1 MEWNARTTTIAIA
14 RKLLRAT
21 LDRAVGITAPTPIG
35 AGGMAAHWRDWPPMK
50 LALRP
55 HQIALDCYPII
66 PLRGM
71 CHWPIAAFDRRLD
84 RPLFGLL
91 SCEMTRLISR
101 NGHIMGRLSRG
112 GRVWGAR

>member
-21 LDRAVGITAPTPIG
+21 LDRAVGIPAPMPID

-66 PLRGM
+66 PLRGNVPLANRRI
-71 CHWPIAAFDRRLD
+71 WP
-84 RPLFGLL
+84 
-91 SCEMTRLISR
+91 
-101 NGHIMGRLSRG
+101 G
-112 GRVWGAR
+112 GRTAHFLAFCPAK